1 MAHRP
6 CFLDVTFSSTEF
18 YLNYTV
24 ESILFVGA
32 NVLDYQ
38 NFDGLWD
45 EVLWVTGQLHFIVL
59 RCTSMLYIR
68 GHVNLWVRVTHNILE
83 H

>member
-1 MAHRP
+1 MSLSLLLN
-6 CFLDVTFSSTEF
+6 FIYTLLWNQS
-18 YLNYTV
+18 YLW
-24 ESILFVGA
+24 GA

-45 EVLWVTGQLHFIVL
+45 EVLWVTGQLHFNVL
-59 RCTSMLYIR
+59 RCTSLLYIR